1 MLTMKLYEELHED
14 AVRIRKEVFMD
25 EQGFCNEFDEIDKIA
40 FHAVLYEDD
49 RAAATGRMYY
59 EDKEH
64 HCYVIGRLAV
74 DKACRGKQYG
84 ARLLRFMEEETV
96 RRGGRKIGLSAQK
109 QAMGFYQKQGFIPV
123 GDYYMDEQCPHI
135 WMQKEEN
142 YVK

>member
-59 EDKEH
+59 DDKEH

-84 ARLLRFMEEETV
+84 AFGLWKKRQSAGVAEKLDC
-96 RRGGRKIGLSAQK
+96 RRRNRQWVFIKNRALSLWV
-109 QAMGFYQKQGFIPV
+109 II
-123 GDYYMDEQCPHI
+123 I
-135 WMQKEEN
+135 WMNSVRISGCKRR
-142 YVK
+142 KLC

>member
-59 EDKEH
+59 DDKEH

-96 RRGGRKIGLSAQK
+96 RPGWQKNWIVGAETGNGFLSKTGLYPC
-109 QAMGFYQKQGFIPV
+109 G
-123 GDYYMDEQCPHI
+123 
-135 WMQKEEN
+135 
-142 YVK
+142 

>member
-59 EDKEH
+59 DDKEH
-64 HCYVIGRLAV
+64 HC
-74 DKACRGKQYG
+74 
-84 ARLLRFMEEETV
+84 
-96 RRGGRKIGLSAQK
+96 
-109 QAMGFYQKQGFIPV
+109 
-123 GDYYMDEQCPHI
+123 
-135 WMQKEEN
+135 
-142 YVK
+142 